1 MKKAK
6 GKLLYLYRHAKS
18 SWDDPSLPDFDR
30 PLGKRGLKIAPLM
43 GKFMKKQGVDPDLII
58 CSPARRAMQTLELS
72 MPKAGIDCDI
82 ELREDIYEASG
93 NNLKKCILQIDDRF
107 KTVMLVG
114 HNPGMEELIEMLTGA
129 AEPFPT
135 AALAR
140 IKLGINAWSQAKER
154 CGTLE
159 ALFRPKELDL

>member
-18 SWDDPSLPDFDR
+18 SWDDTSLPEFDR
-30 PLGKRGLKIAPLM
+30 PLGKRGLKVAPLM

-58 CSPARRAMQTLELS
+58 CSPARRAMQTLELTMS
-72 MPKAGIDCDI
+72 KAGIDCDI
-82 ELREDIYEASG
+82 ELREEVYEASG
-93 NNLKKCILQIDDRF
+93 NNLKKCISAIDDRF
-107 KTVMLVG
+107 KVVLLVG
-114 HNPGMEELIEMLTGA
+114 HNPGMGDLIEMLT
-129 AEPFPT
+129 AEVEQFPT

-140 IKLGINAWSQAKER
+140 IKLHINSWAEVKEG

-159 ALFRPKELDL
+159 ALFRPKQLEL